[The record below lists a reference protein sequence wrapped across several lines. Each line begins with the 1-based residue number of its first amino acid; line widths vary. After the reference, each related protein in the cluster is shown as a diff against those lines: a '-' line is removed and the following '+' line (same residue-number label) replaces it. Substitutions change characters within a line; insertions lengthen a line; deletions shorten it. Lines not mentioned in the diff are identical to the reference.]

1 MISAP
6 KSITEIAGDVWTYLV
21 LFLSKSKI
29 APRIPILSNRSQKS
43 KSLQENPIR
52 FYMILAHVCLEGF
65 SKIDSQGGLITV
77 FAIFVVK
84 GVP

>member
-1 MISAP
+1 MKNDFSP
-6 KSITEIAGDVWTYLV
+6 FKKNTEIAGDVWICLV

-29 APRIPILSNRSQKS
+29 APKIPILSNQSQKN

-65 SKIDSQGGLITV
+65 SKIDAQGWVITI
-77 FAIFVVK
+77 FAFLL
-84 GVP
+84 